1 MQFTFR
7 EHAYRTI
14 TPMAKRIL
22 PVVLLFFGTPAWA
35 QDSEPVVYPHLVVGG
50 GFQVVVLTT
59 NPTDQP
65 WEGSMRLPDF
75 GSGSG
80 RSWMHNGVDR
90 TGSDATPLILEPQA
104 TMRHV
109 LAAPAGSPI
118 WSGVFLIEGGNGSS
132 AADLAVT
139 FFLEYWLEDE
149 LVDMVGVAASPSA
162 HRVSIPVEV
171 SPSTSTNTGIAIRRP
186 REVGTA
192 GDEPEPFQM
201 TLFDEVGESLGTIEV
216 EDEGARFAS
225 EFFPDHAGQGEF
237 IGSILC
243 ESHDPFHLVALR
255 QRLLEGGR
263 FHLTG
268 VPAAILPGT
277 PPEKPAI
284 SATARYRVRFNA
296 TWSARTH
303 PNDFPS
309 TPHFSGLI
317 GGTHNDD
324 VNFWG
329 PGQNA
334 TPGIKS
340 MAETGG
346 QSLLAGEVR
355 DAIQLGTAEHV
366 LRGGGIGRSPGS
378 TSLQFEISQD
388 FPLVTL
394 VSMIAPSP
402 DWFVGVHGLSL
413 LEAGDWL
420 EERTLELF
428 PYDAGTDSGVTFN
441 SPNARTAPP
450 EPIRRITEPPL
461 GDGRT
466 ASPLGTF
473 TFTRVEE

>member
-1 MQFTFR
+1 M
-7 EHAYRTI
+7 I

-22 PVVLLFFGTPAWA
+22 PGILLVFGTSTWA
-35 QDSEPVVYPHLVVGG
+35 QESEPVVYPHLVVGG

-59 NPTDQP
+59 NPTDRT

-80 RSWMHNGVDR
+80 RSWIHNGVDR
-90 TGSDATPLILEPQA
+90 TGSDETPLLLASQA

-109 LAAPAGSPI
+109 LAAPPGSPI
-118 WSGVFLIEGGNGSS
+118 WSGVFQIEGQNGSS
-132 AADLAVT
+132 ASDLAVT
-139 FFLEYWLEDE
+139 FFLEYWLDGE
-149 LVDMVGVAASPSA
+149 LVDMVGVAASPAA

-171 SPSTSTNTGIAIRRP
+171 SPSTSTDTGIAIRRP
-186 REVGTA
+186 RSGGNA
-192 GDEPEPFQM
+192 GNEPALFRM
-201 TLFDEVGESLGTIEV
+201 TLFDEEGEALEAIPV
-216 EDEGARFAS
+216 EEERAKFAS

-243 ESHDPFHLVALR
+243 ESKEPFHLVALR

-268 VPAAILPGT
+268 VPAAILPGI
-277 PPEKPAI
+277 PVDIP
-284 SATARYRVRFNA
+284 ATARYRVVFNA
-296 TWSARTH
+296 TWSAATH
-303 PNDFPS
+303 PRDFPS
-309 TPHFSGLI
+309 SPHFSGLI
-317 GGTHNDD
+317 GGTHTEA
-324 VNFWG
+324 VSFWG

-340 MAETGG
+340 MAETGA
-346 QSLLAGEVR
+346 QSRLAGEVR
-355 DAIQLGTAEHV
+355 GAIQLGTAEHV
-366 LRGGGIGRSPGS
+366 LQGRGIVRSPGS
-378 TSLQFEISQD
+378 VSLEFEISQD

-413 LEAGDWL
+413 FEAGDWVEAQTVAL
-420 EERTLELF
+420 Q

-441 SPNARTAPP
+441 SPNAPTVPP
-450 EPIRRITEPPL
+450 QPIRRITEPPL

-466 ASPLGTF
+466 ENPLGTF
-473 TFTRVEE
+473 TFTRLQE

>member
-1 MQFTFR
+1 M
-7 EHAYRTI
+7 I
-14 TPMAKRIL
+14 TPLAKRIL
-22 PVVLLFFGTPAWA
+22 PLVLLVFGTSTWA
-35 QDSEPVVYPHLVVGG
+35 QESEPVVYPHLVVGG

-59 NPTDQP
+59 NPTEQS

-75 GSGSG
+75 GAGSG
-80 RSWMHNGVDR
+80 RSWLYNGVDR
-90 TGSDATPLILEPQA
+90 TGSDAAPLLLEPQA

-109 LAAPAGSPI
+109 LAAPPGSPI
-118 WSGVFLIEGGNGSS
+118 WSGVFQIEGGTDSS

-139 FFLEYWLEDE
+139 FFLEYWLDGE
-149 LVDMVGVAASPSA
+149 LVDMVGVSASPAA

-186 REVGTA
+186 PNDGSPGE
-192 GDEPEPFQM
+192 EPAPFLM
-201 TLFDEVGESLGTIEV
+201 TLFDEEGESLDMVPV
-216 EDEGARFAS
+216 EMEGARFAS

-243 ESHDPFHLVALR
+243 ESRSPFHLVALR

-268 VPAAILPGT
+268 VPAAILPGI
-277 PPEKPAI
+277 PPEEPAI
-284 SATARYRVRFNA
+284 PATARYRVRFNA
-296 TWSARTH
+296 TWSATTH
-303 PNDFPS
+303 PNQFPS

-317 GGTHNDD
+317 GGTHNEE

-346 QSLLAGEVR
+346 QSRLAGEVR
-355 DAIQLGTAEHV
+355 AAIGLGTAQHV

-378 TSLQFEISQD
+378 VSLEFEISRD

-402 DWFVGVHGLSL
+402 DWFVGVRDLSL
-413 LEAGDWL
+413 LEAGDWV
-420 EERTLELF
+420 ETRTLELF
-428 PYDAGTDSGVTFN
+428 PYDAGTDSGVSFN
-441 SPNARTAPP
+441 SPDAPTVP
-450 EPIRRITEPPL
+450 PQPIRRLTEPPV

-466 ASPLGTF
+466 ARPFGTF
-473 TFTRVEE
+473 TFTRLDE

>member
-1 MQFTFR
+1 MF
-7 EHAYRTI
+7 
-14 TPMAKRIL
+14 KRFL
-22 PVVLLFFGTPAWA
+22 PTTLLVLGTPIWA

-59 NPTDQP
+59 NPTDEL

-90 TGSDATPLILEPQA
+90 SGSDAAPLILEPQA

-118 WSGVFLIEGGNGSS
+118 WSGVFQIEGGNGSS

-139 FFLEYWLEDE
+139 FFLEYWLDEE
-149 LVDMVGVAASPSA
+149 LVDMVGVAASPAA

-186 REVGTA
+186 RSVDAA
-192 GDEPEPFQM
+192 GDEPAPFRM
-201 TLFDEVGESLGTIEV
+201 TLFDEEGKSLDTIPV
-216 EDEGARFAS
+216 EAEGAKFAS
-225 EFFPDHAGQGEF
+225 EFFPHHAGQGEF
-237 IGSILC
+237 LGSILC

-277 PPEKPAI
+277 PPEEPEI

-296 TWSARTH
+296 TWSAATH
-303 PNDFPS
+303 PNEFPS

-317 GGTHNDD
+317 GGTHNDQ
-324 VNFWG
+324 VKFWET
-329 PGQNA
+329 GQNA

-340 MAETGG
+340 MAETGA
-346 QSLLAGEVR
+346 QRLLAGEVR
-355 DAIQLGTAEHV
+355 DAIRRGTAEHV
-366 LRGGGIGRSPGS
+366 LAGGGIGRSPGLV
-378 TSLQFEISQD
+378 SLEFEISQE

-402 DWFVGVHGLSL
+402 DWFVGVRDLNLIES
-413 LEAGDWL
+413 GDWVGSL
-420 EERTLELF
+420 TRELL
-428 PYDAGTDSGVTFN
+428 PYDAGTDSGVSFN
-441 SPNARTAPP
+441 SPNAPTVPP
-450 EPIRRITEPPL
+450 QPIRRITERPL
-461 GDGRT
+461 GNGRT
-466 ASPLGTF
+466 AAPLGTF
-473 TFTRVEE
+473 TFTRVQE

>member
-1 MQFTFR
+1 M
-7 EHAYRTI
+7 I
-14 TPMAKRIL
+14 IPLAKRIL
-22 PVVLLFFGTPAWA
+22 PLVLLVLGPPAWA
-35 QDSEPVVYPHLVVGG
+35 QDSEPVVYPHFVVGG

-80 RSWMHNGVDR
+80 RSWMHNEVDR
-90 TGSDATPLILEPQA
+90 SGSDAAPLILEPQA

-118 WSGVFLIEGGNGSS
+118 WSGVFQIEGGNGSS

-149 LVDMVGVAASPSA
+149 LVDMVGVAASPAA

-186 REVGTA
+186 RSDEAA
-192 GDEPEPFQM
+192 GDDPAPFRM
-201 TLFDEVGESLGTIEV
+201 TLFDEVGELLDTVPV
-216 EDEGARFAS
+216 EAEGARFAS

-277 PPEKPAI
+277 PPEMPEI

-303 PNDFPS
+303 PNEFPS

-317 GGTHNDD
+317 GGTHNAQ
-324 VNFWG
+324 VKFWET
-329 PGQNA
+329 GQNA

-340 MAETGG
+340 MAETGA
-346 QSLLAGEVR
+346 QRLLAGEVR

-366 LRGGGIGRSPGS
+366 LAGGGIGRSPGS
-378 TSLQFEISQD
+378 VSLEFEISRE

-402 DWFVGVHGLSL
+402 DWFVGVRDLNL
-413 LEAGDWL
+413 LESGDWAESL
-420 EERTLELF
+420 TRELL
-428 PYDAGTDSGVTFN
+428 PYDAGTDSGVSFN
-441 SPNARTAPP
+441 SPNAATVPP

-461 GDGRT
+461 GNGRT

-473 TFTRVEE
+473 TFTRIEE

>member
-1 MQFTFR
+1 MFKQF
-7 EHAYRTI
+7 
-14 TPMAKRIL
+14 L
-22 PVVLLFFGTPAWA
+22 PTALLFLGTPIWA
-35 QDSEPVVYPHLVVGG
+35 QESEPVVYPHLVVGG

-59 NPTDQP
+59 NPTDEP

-80 RSWMHNGVDR
+80 RSWMHNGADR
-90 TGSDATPLILEPQA
+90 SGSDSTPLILEPQA

-118 WSGVFLIEGGNGSS
+118 WSGVFQIEGGNGSS

-139 FFLEYWLEDE
+139 FFLEYWLDEE
-149 LVDMVGVAASPSA
+149 LVDMVGVAASPAA

-186 REVGTA
+186 RSGDAA
-192 GDEPEPFQM
+192 GDEPAPFRM
-201 TLFDEVGESLGTIEV
+201 TLFDEEGESLDTIPV
-216 EDEGARFAS
+216 EAEGAKFAS

-237 IGSILC
+237 LGSILC

-277 PPEKPAI
+277 PPEEPEI
-284 SATARYRVRFNA
+284 SATARYRVLFNA
-296 TWSARTH
+296 TWSAATH
-303 PNDFPS
+303 PNEFPS

-317 GGTHNDD
+317 GGTHNDQ
-324 VNFWG
+324 VKFWET
-329 PGQNA
+329 GQNA

-340 MAETGG
+340 MAETGA
-346 QSLLAGEVR
+346 QRLLAGEVR
-355 DAIQLGTAEHV
+355 DAIQRGTAEHV
-366 LRGGGIGRSPGS
+366 LAGGGIGRSPGLV
-378 TSLQFEISQD
+378 SLEFEISRE

-402 DWFVGVHGLSL
+402 DWFVGVRDLNL
-413 LEAGDWL
+413 LESGDWVGSL
-420 EERTLELF
+420 TRELL
-428 PYDAGTDSGVTFN
+428 PYDAGTDSGVSFN
-441 SPNARTAPP
+441 SPNAPTVPP
-450 EPIRRITEPPL
+450 QPIRRITERPL
-461 GDGRT
+461 GNGRT
-466 ASPLGTF
+466 AAPLGTF
-473 TFTRVEE
+473 TFTRIQE

>member
-1 MQFTFR
+1 MSTAMF
-7 EHAYRTI
+7 
-14 TPMAKRIL
+14 KRFL
-22 PVVLLFFGTPAWA
+22 PTTLLFLGTPIWA
-35 QDSEPVVYPHLVVGG
+35 QESEPVVYPHLVVGG

-59 NPTDQP
+59 NPTDEP

-90 TGSDATPLILEPQA
+90 SGSDATPLILEPQA
-104 TMRHV
+104 TRRHV

-118 WSGVFLIEGGNGSS
+118 WSGVFQIEGGNGSS

-139 FFLEYWLEDE
+139 FFLEYWLDEE
-149 LVDMVGVAASPSA
+149 LVDMVGVAASPAA

-171 SPSTSTNTGIAIRRP
+171 SPSTSTDTGIAIRRP
-186 REVGTA
+186 RSGEAA
-192 GDEPEPFQM
+192 GNDPAPFQM
-201 TLFDEVGESLGTIEV
+201 TLFDEEGESLDTIPV
-216 EDEGARFAS
+216 EAEGARFAS

-237 IGSILC
+237 LGSILC

-277 PPEKPAI
+277 PPEEPEI

-296 TWSARTH
+296 TWSAATH

-317 GGTHNDD
+317 GGTHNDQ
-324 VNFWG
+324 VNFWD

-346 QSLLAGEVR
+346 QSLLANEVR
-355 DAIQLGTAEHV
+355 AAIQAGTAERV
-366 LRGGGIGRSPGS
+366 ILGGGIGRSPGLV
-378 TSLQFEISQD
+378 SLVFEISRD
-388 FPLVTL
+388 YPLVTL

-402 DWFVGVHGLSL
+402 DWFVGVHDLNL
-413 LEAGDWL
+413 LESGDWFESL
-420 EERTLELF
+420 TRELH
-428 PYDAGTDSGVTFN
+428 PYDAGTDSGVSFN
-441 SPNARTAPP
+441 SANAPTVPP
-450 EPIRRITEPPL
+450 QPIRRITERPL
-461 GDGRT
+461 GNGRT
-466 ASPLGTF
+466 AAPLGTF
-473 TFTRVEE
+473 TFTRIQE

>member
-1 MQFTFR
+1 M
-7 EHAYRTI
+7 I
-14 TPMAKRIL
+14 TPPAKRIL
-22 PVVLLFFGTPAWA
+22 PLFLLVFGTPAWA

-80 RSWMHNGVDR
+80 RAWMHNGVDR
-90 TGSDATPLILEPQA
+90 TGSDATPLTLEPQA

-118 WSGVFLIEGGNGSS
+118 WSGVFQIEGGNGSS

-149 LVDMVGVAASPSA
+149 LVDMVGVAASPAA

-186 REVGTA
+186 RSGETA
-192 GDEPEPFQM
+192 GDDPAPFQM
-201 TLFDEVGESLGTIEV
+201 TLFDEDGELLDTIPV
-216 EDEGARFAS
+216 EAEGARFAS

-277 PPEKPAI
+277 PPEMPQI

-309 TPHFSGLI
+309 APHFSGLI
-317 GGTHNDD
+317 GGTHNEE

-340 MAETGG
+340 MAETGA
-346 QSLLAGEVR
+346 QRLLDGEVR
-355 DAIQLGTAEHV
+355 DAIRLGTAEHV
-366 LRGGGIGRSPGS
+366 LAGGGIGRSPGS
-378 TSLQFEISQD
+378 VSLEFEISQE

-402 DWFVGVHGLSL
+402 DWFVGVRDLNLPRIGGLGR
-413 LEAGDWL
+413 A
-420 EERTLELF
+420 T
-428 PYDAGTDSGVTFN
+428 DA
-441 SPNARTAPP
+441 
-450 EPIRRITEPPL
+450 
-461 GDGRT
+461 
-466 ASPLGTF
+466 
-473 TFTRVEE
+473 

>member
-1 MQFTFR
+1 MFKRFL
-7 EHAYRTI
+7 
-14 TPMAKRIL
+14 PMT
-22 PVVLLFFGTPAWA
+22 LLFLGTPIWA
-35 QDSEPVVYPHLVVGG
+35 QESEPVVYPHLVVGG

-59 NPTDQP
+59 NPTDEL

-90 TGSDATPLILEPQA
+90 SGSDATPLILEPQA

-118 WSGVFLIEGGNGSS
+118 WSGVFQIKGGNGSS

-139 FFLEYWLEDE
+139 FFLEYWLDEE
-149 LVDMVGVAASPSA
+149 LVDMVGVAASPAA

-186 REVGTA
+186 RSGDAA
-192 GDEPEPFQM
+192 GDEPAPFRM
-201 TLFDEVGESLGTIEV
+201 TLFDEEGESLDTIPV
-216 EDEGARFAS
+216 EAEGAKFAS

-237 IGSILC
+237 LGSILC

-255 QRLLEGGR
+255 QRLQEGGR

-277 PPEKPAI
+277 PPEEPEI
-284 SATARYRVRFNA
+284 SATARYRVLFNA
-296 TWSARTH
+296 TWSAATH
-303 PNDFPS
+303 PNEFPS

-317 GGTHNDD
+317 GGTHNDQ
-324 VNFWG
+324 VKFWET
-329 PGQNA
+329 GQNA

-340 MAETGG
+340 MAETGA
-346 QSLLAGEVR
+346 QRLLAGEVR
-355 DAIQLGTAEHV
+355 DAIQRGTAEHV
-366 LRGGGIGRSPGS
+366 LAGGGIGRSPGLV
-378 TSLQFEISQD
+378 SLEFEISQE

-402 DWFVGVHGLSL
+402 DWFVGVRDLNL
-413 LEAGDWL
+413 LESGDWVGSL
-420 EERTLELF
+420 TRELL
-428 PYDAGTDSGVTFN
+428 PYDAGTDSGVSFN
-441 SPNARTAPP
+441 SPNAPTVPP
-450 EPIRRITEPPL
+450 QPIRRITERPL
-461 GDGRT
+461 GNGRT
-466 ASPLGTF
+466 AAPLGTF
-473 TFTRVEE
+473 TFTRIQE

>member
-1 MQFTFR
+1 M
-7 EHAYRTI
+7 I
-14 TPMAKRIL
+14 TPLAKRIL
-22 PVVLLFFGTPAWA
+22 SLFLLVFGTAAWA

-75 GSGSG
+75 GSGSD

-90 TGSDATPLILEPQA
+90 SGSDAAPLILEPQA

-118 WSGVFLIEGGNGSS
+118 WSGVFRIEGGNGSS

-149 LVDMVGVAASPSA
+149 LVDMVGVAASPAA

-186 REVGTA
+186 RAGGTA
-192 GDEPEPFQM
+192 GDEPAPFQM
-201 TLFDEVGESLGTIEV
+201 TLFDADGESLDTIPV
-216 EDEGARFAS
+216 EAEGAKFAS
-225 EFFPDHAGQGEF
+225 EFFPDHAGQEEF

-277 PPEKPAI
+277 PPEMPEV
-284 SATARYRVRFNA
+284 SATARYRVLFNA
-296 TWSARTH
+296 TWSATTH
-303 PNDFPS
+303 PNEFPS
-309 TPHFSGLI
+309 APHFSGLI
-317 GGTHNDD
+317 GGTHNDQ
-324 VNFWG
+324 VKFWET
-329 PGQNA
+329 GQNA

-340 MAETGG
+340 MAETGA
-346 QSLLAGEVR
+346 QRLLDGEVR
-355 DAIQLGTAEHV
+355 DAIRLGTAEHV
-366 LRGGGIGRSPGS
+366 LAGGGIGRSPGLV
-378 TSLQFEISQD
+378 SLEFEISRE

-402 DWFVGVHGLSL
+402 DWFVGVRDLNLIES
-413 LEAGDWL
+413 GDWVENL
-420 EERTLELF
+420 TRDLP
-428 PYDAGTDSGVTFN
+428 PYDAGTDSGVSFN
-441 SPNARTAPP
+441 SRNAPTVPP
-450 EPIRRITEPPL
+450 EPIRRITERPL

-466 ASPLGTF
+466 ARPLGTF
-473 TFTRVEE
+473 TFTRIQE

>member
-1 MQFTFR
+1 M
-7 EHAYRTI
+7 I
-14 TPMAKRIL
+14 TPLAKRIL
-22 PVVLLFFGTPAWA
+22 PVVLLVFGTPTWA
-35 QDSEPVVYPHLVVGG
+35 QDSEPVVYPHLVLGG

-80 RSWMHNGVDR
+80 RTWMHNGVDR
-90 TGSDATPLILEPQA
+90 TGSDGAPLILEPQA

-109 LAAPAGSPI
+109 LAAPSGSPI
-118 WSGVFLIEGGNGSS
+118 WSGVFQIEGGNGSS
-132 AADLAVT
+132 ATDLAVT

-149 LVDMVGVAASPSA
+149 LVDMVGVAASPAA

-171 SPSTSTNTGIAIRRP
+171 SPSTSTDTGIAFRRP
-186 REVGTA
+186 RDAGTA

-201 TLFDEVGESLGTIEV
+201 TLFDEDGESLDTIPV
-216 EDEGARFAS
+216 EAEGARFAS

-284 SATARYRVRFNA
+284 SATARYRVLFNA
-296 TWSARTH
+296 TWSATTH
-303 PNDFPS
+303 PNQFPS
-309 TPHFSGLI
+309 APHFSGLI
-317 GGTHNDD
+317 GGTHNDQ
-324 VNFWG
+324 VKFWET
-329 PGQNA
+329 GQNA

-346 QSLLAGEVR
+346 QSILANEVR
-355 DAIQLGTAEHV
+355 AAIQAGTAERV
-366 LRGGGIGRSPGS
+366 IRGGGIGRSPGLV
-378 TSLQFEISQD
+378 SLEFEISQD

-402 DWFVGVHGLSL
+402 DWFVGVRDLNL
-413 LEAGDWL
+413 LESGDWV
-420 EERTLELF
+420 EGRTLELL

-441 SPNARTAPP
+441 SANAPTNPP
-450 EPIRRITEPPL
+450 RPIRRITEPPL
-461 GDGRT
+461 GNGRT
-466 ASPLGTF
+466 AAPLGTF
-473 TFTRVEE
+473 TFSRIQE